1 MKEFGISI
9 RGRVK
14 NFTLPKS
21 QPLIPLF
28 EAVVNSLNA
37 IDERKEKEPD
47 FDNGYISIVLKRS
60 QQLSFNGEIDPLAEV
75 IDITVEDNGIGFN
88 ESNFTSFLQSDSTY
102 KEAIGGK
109 GVGRFSWLVAFQR
122 AIIESTYKD
131 DESGFVTR
139 SFEFNLDKNEINDT
153 LVNSTR
159 DSNITSVKLQGFMS
173 PYRESMPKQ
182 LSTIAMRVVHHCL
195 IYFMS
200 DNCPKIIISDGLD
213 SINLNQLFAEKI
225 KSDGNVDSFIIGDN
239 QFELLH
245 VKAED
250 PSLNG
255 NRLFLCAHSRLVE
268 RKDLDKYI
276 TDLDRSIYDK
286 HAFWYVGVL
295 KGPYLDENVDMNRL
309 SFNIPDGGIGK
320 TLTGVLS
327 MDQIMHEAVQR
338 IKTYLH
344 EYLTPISDAKM
355 RSITNYVT
363 RKAPQFRHLLKQM
376 PTEVAMIKPNLS
388 EDKLSDELYKIKRQ
402 FDKCMQDENSE
413 LLETLKEGI
422 ISDSEYQRR
431 FQIQVTK
438 LSEANE
444 AILAEYVA
452 HRKVVIDLLQA
463 ALNRK
468 DDGKYNKEQYIHDLI
483 YPMRT
488 TADAEP
494 YDRHNLWLLDEKLAY
509 CSYISSDIPFDNSPK
524 ENRTDIM
531 ILDCPVAVSEDEN
544 DGTEYDTIVLFELK
558 RPMRDDYTDGENPIV
573 QLYRYVDKLKTNRE
587 TDKNGRIIHVGMN
600 TKFYLY
606 AVCDITPKLESA
618 INHGG
623 IFKKTPDKTGY
634 YGYNDGYNAYI
645 EILPFNKIIN
655 DSQKRNRVLFEK
667 LGL

>member
-276 TDLDRSIYDK
+276 KIEFQTAWSAP
-286 HAFWYVGVL
+286 H
-295 KGPYLDENVDMNRL
+295 
-309 SFNIPDGGIGK
+309 
-320 TLTGVLS
+320 
-327 MDQIMHEAVQR
+327 
-338 IKTYLH
+338 
-344 EYLTPISDAKM
+344 PI
-355 RSITNYVT
+355 
-363 RKAPQFRHLLKQM
+363 L
-376 PTEVAMIKPNLS
+376 
-388 EDKLSDELYKIKRQ
+388 
-402 FDKCMQDENSE
+402 
-413 LLETLKEGI
+413 G
-422 ISDSEYQRR
+422 
-431 FQIQVTK
+431 K
-438 LSEANE
+438 LSEMYPEISFEHQWADEDIGMNCGRRTYLGGE
-444 AILAEYVA
+444 MIDEYIPEGIRATDFALKVWDYDPAEFGMA
-452 HRKVVIDLLQA
+452 KNSTGTA
-463 ALNRK
+463 
-468 DDGKYNKEQYIHDLI
+468 YINI
-483 YPMRT
+483 
-488 TADAEP
+488 E
-494 YDRHNLWLLDEKLAY
+494 DEKYQL
-509 CSYISSDIPFDNSPK
+509 I
-524 ENRTDIM
+524 ELLGRRM
-531 ILDCPVAVSEDEN
+531 
-544 DGTEYDTIVLFELK
+544 LF
-558 RPMRDDYTDGENPIV
+558 T
-573 QLYRYVDKLKTNRE
+573 
-587 TDKNGRIIHVGMN
+587 NGRITGQDIPQGLYFCHLRHSDDGGHFCSVEPKVG
-600 TKFYLY
+600 
-606 AVCDITPKLESA
+606 V
-618 INHGG
+618 NHGG
-623 IFKKTPDKTGY
+623 SIIMNEPLDFGKKGYIPLTEHTEPNFIGKNLSIAQYMCGDLEQTKT
-634 YGYNDGYNAYI
+634 A
-645 EILPFNKIIN
+645 E
-655 DSQKRNRVLFEK
+655 QT
-667 LGL
+667 LGGISL